1 MKTPLAAA
9 LFLIASVPQL
19 SAQSLSVDPSAV
31 QTCYDSTPIGATFPE
46 CLGSASD
53 RCQLQD
59 GGSTTIG
66 ITDCIMSENAAWDGL
81 LNEAYKSLRATW
93 ADREGGAGGL
103 SGDELNASLRDAQ
116 RAWIA
121 FRDAECN
128 LQYDRYRGG
137 TIRSIVG
144 ANCLMVMTASR
155 AIVLRDMAV
164 E

>member
-1 MKTPLAAA
+1 MKTSLAAA
-9 LFLIASVPQL
+9 LLSIVLAPHL

-31 QTCYDSTPIGATFPE
+31 RACYDSTPIGVTFPD

-53 RCQLQD
+53 QCQLQD

-66 ITDCIMSENAAWDGL
+66 MTDCIMSENAAWDGL
-81 LNEAYKSLRATW
+81 LNEAYQSLRATW
-93 ADREGGAGGL
+93 ADREEGAGGL

-128 LQYDRYRGG
+128 LQYDRYRSG
-137 TIRSIVG
+137 TIRSVVG

-155 AIVLRDMAV
+155 AIALRDMAV